1 MASAKD
7 RGGGE
12 MCPHSKP
19 GPLPMAAFLL
29 ALLCGDEKLP
39 PFPCANRVTRPP
51 AMCMGPAYGVKKIS
65 PMAFQCMFDT
75 SNINFRI
82 ATIQFQPPPQENC
95 SIIPKTICSLSFE
108 NPGGVCHFG
117 IHNRAEVPAQR
128 LENLRWLEKTCWLTS
143 PDPPIGIPGWKWT
156 RLRVEP
162 GKCPTPK
169 QPIMEKTKKNI
180 EPKI

>member
-1 MASAKD
+1 MAEELQGGREGMASAKD

-29 ALLCGDEKLP
+29 ALLCGDGKLP
-39 PFPCANRVTRPP
+39 PFPCANRVNRPP

-82 ATIQFQPPPQENC
+82 ATIQFQPPPPRRIVPLFQKRFAHFP
-95 SIIPKTICSLSFE
+95 SKTL
-108 NPGGVCHFG
+108 
-117 IHNRAEVPAQR
+117 AEFAILASTAGQR
-128 LENLRWLEKTCWLTS
+128 FQLR
-143 PDPPIGIPGWKWT
+143 GWK
-156 RLRVEP
+156 
-162 GKCPTPK
+162 
-169 QPIMEKTKKNI
+169 I
-180 EPKI
+180 

>member
-1 MASAKD
+1 MAEELQGGREGMASAKD

-82 ATIQFQPPPQENC
+82 ATIQFQPPPPGELFHYSKNDLLTFFRKPWRSLPFWHPQQGRGSSSEVGKFEMAGKKLLAD
-95 SIIPKTICSLSFE
+95 IP
-108 NPGGVCHFG
+108 
-117 IHNRAEVPAQR
+117 
-128 LENLRWLEKTCWLTS
+128 
-143 PDPPIGIPGWKWT
+143 
-156 RLRVEP
+156 
-162 GKCPTPK
+162 
-169 QPIMEKTKKNI
+169 
-180 EPKI
+180 